1 MNLKLNIQE
10 INIRLSKAHF
20 KCKFILND
28 AKNQIFW
35 QKHVSMKL
43 LEVSLS
49 CWQKHVSMKLL
60 EVSLSCIHFSLIFS
74 NGEVMIK
81 FPYIFA
87 SVVGPS

>member
-49 CWQKHVSMKLL
+49 CL
-60 EVSLSCIHFSLIFS
+60 HFSLIFS